1 MTFVPLARYSCNL
14 MKPCTT
20 RSRSTSSTASAHFS
34 FGRLSEPF
42 DSVSKL
48 KELLCLLF
56 FCNQSSVISYL
67 FFCSIMTTTIRQR
80 HAMSLSNMPSSRG
93 ILFVAVLV
101 LCTMTTCTRAYTINA
116 PRNTRPFQT
125 TRLMGEHTKKES
137 SHEETYAL
145 RRPPKKRSSA
155 SKVRMTSSLVDHHVT
170 TSPTFERRMRNV
182 LIRDEQKRKRLNTSR
197 GPANVKLVTSI
208 EDYKKV
214 VGEEREKI
222 VVARFY
228 APWCKVCA

>member
-1 MTFVPLARYSCNL
+1 
-14 MKPCTT
+14 
-20 RSRSTSSTASAHFS
+20 
-34 FGRLSEPF
+34 
-42 DSVSKL
+42 
-48 KELLCLLF
+48 
-56 FCNQSSVISYL
+56 
-67 FFCSIMTTTIRQR
+67 MTTTIRQR
-80 HAMSLSNMPSSRG
+80 HAMSLSNMPSSIRG

-125 TRLMGEHTKKES
+125 TRLMGEHAKKES

>member
-1 MTFVPLARYSCNL
+1 
-14 MKPCTT
+14 
-20 RSRSTSSTASAHFS
+20 
-34 FGRLSEPF
+34 
-42 DSVSKL
+42 
-48 KELLCLLF
+48 
-56 FCNQSSVISYL
+56 
-67 FFCSIMTTTIRQR
+67 
-80 HAMSLSNMPSSRG
+80 
-93 ILFVAVLV
+93 
-101 LCTMTTCTRAYTINA
+101 
-116 PRNTRPFQT
+116 
-125 TRLMGEHTKKES
+125 MGEHAKKES

-228 APWCKVCA
+228 APWCKVCALISVILLERRCRHGHRHLLAITFSVSGSHESLSFKV